1 VRVFR
6 LVDEAYADTAFTGE
20 GARLFG
26 GRWNSPGTPM
36 IYTAESLSL
45 AQLELLVHLEAE
57 EALSRYWRYFV
68 VEIAPS
74 HVLEVEDFA
83 GIADSPDFWTAL
95 DSTRSMGDRWAIE
108 RTSVALTVP
117 SVVTPGERNV
127 LLNPRH
133 PDYASSV
140 TLGPPQRLTFDGR
153 LIRG

>member
-1 VRVFR
+1 M
-6 LVDEAYADTAFTGE
+6 AFTGE

-57 EALSRYWRYFV
+57 EALLRYWRYFV
-68 VEIAPS
+68 VEIAPI
-74 HVLEVEDFA
+74 HVLAVEDFA

-95 DSTRSMGDRWAIE
+95 DSTRSMGDRWVAE

-127 LLNPRH
+127 LLNPHH
-133 PDYASSV
+133 PDYESSV
-140 TLGPPQRLTFDGR
+140 TVGPPQRLAFDGR
-153 LIRG
+153 LTAITVSTS

>member
-1 VRVFR
+1 MRVFR

-36 IYTAESLSL
+36 IYTSASLSL

-57 EALSRYWRYFV
+57 EALSHYWRYFV

-74 HVLEVEDFA
+74 HVLAVEDFA
-83 GIADSPDFWTAL
+83 GIVDSPDFWTAL
-95 DSTRSMGDRWAIE
+95 DSTRSMGDRWVAE
-108 RTSVALTVP
+108 RASVGLIVP
-117 SVVTPGERNV
+117 SGVTPGERNV
-127 LLNPRH
+127 LLNPHH

-140 TLGPPQRLTFDGR
+140 TVGSPQHLAFDRRLVKR
-153 LIRG
+153 